1 MALLESHVWLT
12 LSFQDG
18 AWTIDLHGL
27 PDRVNRLLALFT
39 YDDALPEWFC
49 FGALGYFSMGFFPE
63 EREPNAEPDPGLTLA
78 PVRRRTEHI
87 IHLVR
92 WGV

>member
-18 AWTIDLHGL
+18 AWSIDLHGL
-27 PDRVNRLLALFT
+27 PDRVNRILALFI
-39 YDDALPEWFC
+39 YDDTLPDWFS
-49 FGALGYFSMGFFPE
+49 FGALGYFSMGFFPPE
-63 EREPNAEPDPGLTLA
+63 EPEQETESALELA
-78 PVRRRTEHI
+78 PAPRRLRTSHV

-92 WGV
+92 W